1 MVIVEVEVE
10 VQAAERGTRS
20 GELGDDAVLGNVQSV
35 REEEN
40 DGIDEDARKGQSRV
54 GFDDSD
60 ATQDARA

>member
-1 MVIVEVEVE
+1 MEVETE
-10 VQAAERGTRS
+10 VQAAERCACS
-20 GELGDDAVLGNVQSV
+20 GELGDDTVLGNVQSV
-35 REEEN
+35 RGEEN